1 MVREEVVDGNDIVGR
16 LPGVSISAA
25 WRRILAATMAHLRMS
40 DWIAMSEN
48 GGEWGG
54 GGGGGGDL
62 EMKQRR
68 MLWPVETSKKYT
80 LTFLEVSLRGI
91 LTAIIA

>member
-1 MVREEVVDGNDIVGR
+1 MVREEVVDGNDIVGK
-16 LPGVSISAA
+16 LLGVSISAA
-25 WRRILAATMAHLRMS
+25 WRRILAAPLAHFRMS
-40 DWIAMSEN
+40 DWIAMSEK
-48 GGEWGG
+48 
-54 GGGGGGDL
+54 GGGGDL